1 MYQALLVSFEGDYVT
16 DFEAS
21 TMEEVKE
28 LLSNRGSRWIFYP
41 FEFVIKSP
49 FNQNGR
55 IIDAPSE
62 LSFVKGKRIGR
73 VLQAFRDMVASDLEG
88 FVQGV
93 ASQLCNSKA
102 ALRWDVLYRTFEL
115 DDLHLVRGP
124 ESSLGPA
131 FAVCGRYGDVHV
143 EVMIV
148 DGTPTIVRLSRG
160 EVVITMSARKGRL
173 RRKVLTD
180 VVRAIETSPQGRLWK
195 LRVGAAMWKRLNTV
209 ERGCT
214 FDKLLKEDV

>member
-1 MYQALLVSFEGDYVT
+1 VYQALLVSFEGDYVT

-21 TMEEVKE
+21 TVEEVKE
-28 LLSNRGSRWIFYP
+28 LLSNRGSRWIFHP

-62 LSFVKGKRIGR
+62 LNFIKGKRIGR
-73 VLQAFRDMVASDLEG
+73 VLQAFRDVVASELEG

-102 ALRWDVLYRTFEL
+102 ALRLDVLYNSFEL
-115 DDLHLVRGP
+115 NDLHIVRGP

-131 FAVCGRYGDVHV
+131 FGVCGRYGDVRA

-148 DGTPTIVRLSRG
+148 DGIPTIVRLSRG
-160 EVVITMSARKGRL
+160 GVVITMSARKGRL
-173 RRKVLTD
+173 RQKVLTD
-180 VVRAIETSPQGRLWK
+180 VIRAIKTSPKGRLWK
-195 LRVGAAMWKRLNTV
+195 LRVGVTAWKRLI
-209 ERGCT
+209 R
-214 FDKLLKEDV
+214 